1 MLGQRSV
8 QTRAPVIL
16 HWNRQPQ
23 EPKTRRTLRCNMFGL
38 MPVAFPLLLLFCTS
52 SPLQKKKNNDLR
64 VVPVATAPS
73 LDGREPQQD
82 QNVSWE
88 NAQIDYSAG
97 NEYIAAHYGDSSD
110 GGGDDSSY
118 FADNVKMERIY
129 DARKTTNTTFATHG
143 FTLLRYGDSQ
153 EFQTM
158 LESVDWRNLSS
169 IQTLYLP
176 QVEDAIRNVVFRD
189 TPVAHVMFWCPTLR
203 TGAATDS
210 SSTGTT
216 STTPQGGYA
225 ATAHIDTDVNA
236 YASVRDLVRM
246 IIKNQLV
253 VLSPEPQAEA
263 CRSDANNNND
273 LGSLEDMMVT
283 AIETHRCRFAIVNA
297 WKNIGITPVTNAPLA
312 FMPAR
317 YSDINTAFPYGTL
330 DESSCRWY
338 TFPSMT
344 ANELLLFAQY
354 DRDASQTSDVWHCAL
369 SLPSSSSSSSPSS
382 CSRQSFDIRCF
393 VLFADSVVVPAQR
406 DRLHHRRPS
415 RLDRSGSAAFCA
427 DQSRR
432 RRHRRLE
439 EENE

>member
-1 MLGQRSV
+1 
-8 QTRAPVIL
+8 
-16 HWNRQPQ
+16 
-23 EPKTRRTLRCNMFGL
+23 MFGL
-38 MPVAFPLLLLFCTS
+38 MPVAFPLLLLLFYPS
-52 SPLQKKKNNDLR
+52 SIPQKKKKNDLR

-73 LDGREPQQD
+73 LDGREEQSQE
-82 QNVSWE
+82 VWWE

-97 NEYIAAHYGDSSD
+97 NEYIAAHYGGSSSD
-110 GGGDDSSY
+110 GGEDSSY
-118 FADNVKMERIY
+118 FAENVKMERIY

-143 FTLLRYGDSQ
+143 FALLRCGDSQ
-153 EFQTM
+153 EFHNNMQ

-169 IQTLYLP
+169 IQTLYLSY
-176 QVEDAIRNVVFRD
+176 VEHAIRNVVFRD

-210 SSTGTT
+210 SDIRTGST
-216 STTPQGGYA
+216 SITPQGGYA
-225 ATAHIDTDVNA
+225 STAHIDTDVNA

-246 IIKNQLV
+246 IVKNQL
-253 VLSPEPQAEA
+253 PEQQDA
-263 CRSDANNNND
+263 CSDANNND
-273 LGSLEDMMVT
+273 HGLMEDRMVT
-283 AIETHRCRFAIVNA
+283 AIETHRRRFAIVNA
-297 WKNIGITPVTNAPLA
+297 WKNIGPTPVTDAPLA

-317 YSDINTAFPYGTL
+317 YHDNKTQTTAFPYGTL

-344 ANELLLFAQY
+344 SDELLLFAQY
-354 DRDASQTSDVWHCAL
+354 DRDASQASDVWHCAL
-369 SLPSSSSSSSPSS
+369 SLLPTSSSPSS
-382 CSRQSFDIRCF
+382 SSFSRQSFDIRCF
-393 VLFADSVVVPAQR
+393 VLFADPVVVPPQR

-432 RRHRRLE
+432 RRNRRLE